1 MAMEIERRFLV
12 SGDGWRQAPGRVLK
26 QGFIAVSRERVV
38 RVRVDGEQGWL
49 TVKAMVTDA
58 SRLEFE
64 YPIPLADAE
73 QMLAQV
79 CPAAMEKSAVASPW
93 ARMSGKSMNFLATTP
108 VWCWRKSNCRMKP
121 NRSSGRPGWGRKSPP
136 TAATPTPT

>member
-1 MAMEIERRFLV
+1 MV

-93 ARMSGKSMNFLATTP
+93 ARMSGKSMNF
-108 VWCWRKSNCRMKP
+108 WRQR
-121 NRSSGRPGWGRKSPP
+121 RSGAGGSRIAG
-136 TAATPTPT
+136 

>member
-1 MAMEIERRFLV
+1 MV

-79 CPAAMEKSAVASPW
+79 CRRQWKNPPS
-93 ARMSGKSMNFLATTP
+93 RH
-108 VWCWRKSNCRMKP
+108 R
-121 NRSSGRPGWGRKSPP
+121 GRACLGSR
-136 TAATPTPT
+136 